1 MLKDLL
7 FLLVLFLTNIVQGI
21 TGFAGTVL
29 AMPPSILLQGI
40 NIAKPILNVLGLFVA
55 IWITIISYKSL
66 NKKEF
71 FKIMLIMFLGLIAGN
86 YIYSIIPVPLL
97 LKIYAIFII
106 GISIKGLFVKKE
118 ANISEIILIIILIIA
133 GIMHGMFVSGG
144 PLLIIYATNKL
155 KDKTEFRATVSCVWI
170 ILNSYLAYSHY
181 TENLFTSDVISKLL
195 WSIIPVI
202 IGVIIG
208 NILHKKMSQKLFLL
222 ITYIL
227 LIISGITLLF

>member
-1 MLKDLL
+1 MLKDGL

-40 NIAKPILNVLGLFVA
+40 DVAKPTLNILGLLVA
-55 IWITIISYKSL
+55 VWIVIISYKSL
-66 NKKEF
+66 NMKEF
-71 FKIMLIMFLGLIAGN
+71 FKIMIIMFFGLILGN
-86 YIYSIIPVPLL
+86 YIYSIIPVPML

-106 GISIKGLFVKKE
+106 GIALKGLLVKKE
-118 ANISEIILIIILIIA
+118 KDLPEFILVMIVFIA

-144 PLLIIYATNKL
+144 PLLIIYAAK
-155 KDKTEFRATVSCVWI
+155 KFREKTEFRATVSCVWLV
-170 ILNSYLAYSHY
+170 LNSYLGYSHY
-181 TENLFTSDVISKLL
+181 VEGLFTPETITKLM
-195 WSIIPVI
+195 WGIPPVI
-202 IGVIIG
+202 VGVIIG
-208 NILHKKMSQKLFLL
+208 NILHKKMSQELFLL